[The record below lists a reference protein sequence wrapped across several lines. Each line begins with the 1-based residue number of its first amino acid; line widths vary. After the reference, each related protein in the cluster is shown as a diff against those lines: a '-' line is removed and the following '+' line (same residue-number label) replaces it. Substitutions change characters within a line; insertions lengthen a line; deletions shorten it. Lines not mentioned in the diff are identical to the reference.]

1 MVMKSS
7 REGRLK
13 VFRVEVELEPNS
25 LQFAVNTL
33 TNSSVEAFNRVL
45 RLKRRNGI
53 AGEKG
58 SHR

>member
-1 MVMKSS
+1 M
-7 REGRLK
+7 K

-58 SHR
+58 PHR